1 MLKIKK
7 SNKVKVNQSTNEKK
21 FQSLNNKRKKFKKDL
36 ANKENQSSKKKI
48 TNNQFRSKNLIK
60 KKIKKNS

>member
-7 SNKVKVNQSTNEKK
+7 NNKVKVNQSTNEKK

-36 ANKENQSSKKKI
+36 INKENQSSKKKKLKI
-48 TNNQFRSKNLIK
+48 INLDL
-60 KKIKKNS
+60 KI